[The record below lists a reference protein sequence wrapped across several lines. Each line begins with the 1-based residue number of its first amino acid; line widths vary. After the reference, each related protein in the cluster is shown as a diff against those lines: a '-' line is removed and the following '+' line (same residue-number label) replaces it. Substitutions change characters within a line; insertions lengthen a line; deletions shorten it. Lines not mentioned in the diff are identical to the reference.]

1 MLKPGFNNKA
11 SPMDTG
17 EGRRDGVRH
26 AGMADDN
33 NKKDNSEM

>member
-11 SPMDTG
+11 SPTDTC
-17 EGRRDGVRH
+17 EGRRGVVRL